1 VQESV
6 TKDEDARLMLVGLIV
21 QDRLEGAETERVT
34 VPEKPDAGVIAM
46 VEVPLVPVV
55 NVTVD
60 GVETVKVETDTAI
73 DRL

>member
-1 VQESV
+1 MQESV

-21 QDRLEGAETERVT
+21 QDRLEGAETERLT

>member
-1 VQESV
+1 MQESV

-21 QDRLEGAETERVT
+21 QDRLEGTETERVT

>member
-1 VQESV
+1 MQESV

-55 NVTVD
+55 NVSVD